1 MYRSLLVCLDDRP
14 PCDAR
19 VDVAM
24 ALARRFDAHLVGLA
38 PSGVLQVPIGLDGAA
53 AMAELMGDLRSAA
66 ERSARRFAERCEAAR
81 LASVET
87 LVDEAPVA
95 RSVVGHARCSD
106 LVIVGQAEAAAER
119 DAVEQVVL
127 QCARPVLVVPFAG
140 RFDTVGERVLV
151 AWNDSPE
158 AARAVAD
165 AMPLLCRAERVL
177 VVQCDTPQDDALVG
191 EERSRR
197 LEALRRWLMWHGV
210 DAQVRQEATPI
221 DTGNALLSM
230 AADRGCDLMVMGAWG
245 RPRWTERV
253 MGGAT
258 RTLMDSMT
266 LPVLM
271 SH

>member
-14 PCDAR
+14 ACEAR
-19 VDVAM
+19 VDVAI
-24 ALARRFDAHLVGLA
+24 ALARRFEAHLVGLA
-38 PSGVLQVPIGLDGAA
+38 PSGALPAPMGLDGAA
-53 AMAELMGDLRSAA
+53 AMAGLMVDLREAA
-66 ERSARRFAERCEAAR
+66 QRSARRFTERCRAAG

-87 LVDEAPVA
+87 VVDEAPVA
-95 RSVVGHARCSD
+95 RSVVEHARCSD
-106 LVIVGQAEAAAER
+106 LVILGQAEGPSGR
-119 DAVEQVVL
+119 DEVEPVVL
-127 QCARPVLVVPFAG
+127 QCARPALVVPHAG
-140 RFDTVGERVLV
+140 RFETVGEQVLV

-165 AMPLLCRAERVL
+165 AMPLLSRARQVL
-177 VVQCDTPQDDALVG
+177 VVQCDSPHDDQASAD
-191 EERSRR
+191 ERGRK

-210 DAQVRQEATPI
+210 DAQVRQETTAI
-221 DTGNALLSM
+221 DTGNALLSL
-230 AADRGCDLMVMGAWG
+230 AADHGCDLMVMGAWG

-258 RTLMDSMT
+258 RTLMGSMT